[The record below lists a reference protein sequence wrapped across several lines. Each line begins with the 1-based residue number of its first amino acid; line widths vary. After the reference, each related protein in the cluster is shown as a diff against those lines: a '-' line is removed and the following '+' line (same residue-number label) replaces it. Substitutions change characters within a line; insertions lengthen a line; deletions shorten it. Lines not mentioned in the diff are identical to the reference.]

1 MKKLISYFLKNPPA
15 DGDSM
20 NFAIAFLRIF
30 SGLMMIPYGWGK
42 VERYETL
49 KDNFFGDPIGIG
61 DETSLIICIFQQ
73 IFCSIMLVLGI
84 QSRFAAL
91 MLFSNMAVAV
101 KFHFFDPFCAVK
113 ALPTVFLGI
122 YAFLIITGGGRFS
135 LDNFIFRNFKDGEI
149 CGSDKHYALRIA
161 LMAAAFCISW
171 FVFGN
176 IFNLGGV
183 CSAIALLVALALFIL
198 SIYGILPNNK
208 VCGK

>member
-1 MKKLISYFLKNPPA
+1 
-15 DGDSM
+15 
-20 NFAIAFLRIF
+20 
-30 SGLMMIPYGWGK
+30 
-42 VERYETL
+42 
-49 KDNFFGDPIGIG
+49 
-61 DETSLIICIFQQ
+61 
-73 IFCSIMLVLGI
+73 
-84 QSRFAAL
+84 
-91 MLFSNMAVAV
+91 MAVAV

-122 YAFLIITGGGRFS
+122 YTFLIITGGGRFS

-183 CSAIALLVALALFIL
+183 CSAIALLAALALFIL